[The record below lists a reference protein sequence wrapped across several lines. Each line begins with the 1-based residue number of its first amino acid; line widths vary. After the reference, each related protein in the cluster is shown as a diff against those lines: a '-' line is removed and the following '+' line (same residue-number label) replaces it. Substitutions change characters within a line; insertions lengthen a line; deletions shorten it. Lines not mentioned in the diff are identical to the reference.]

1 MNCKITTAPDFDRDI
16 KTLAK
21 RYPSIRDDYKSFL
34 EEIKSNPFM
43 GTQLGHHLHKVRF
56 AITSKGK
63 GKSGGARVIT
73 HVLLYAIN
81 EADVILLT
89 IYDKTDQATITDKE
103 LKSLLRKNGL
113 I

>member
-34 EEIKSNPFM
+34 EEIKSNPFT
-43 GTQLGHHLHKVRF
+43 GTQLGP
-56 AITSKGK
+56 
-63 GKSGGARVIT
+63 
-73 HVLLYAIN
+73 
-81 EADVILLT
+81 
-89 IYDKTDQATITDKE
+89 DQATITDKE
-103 LKSLLRKNGL
+103 LKALLRKNGL